1 MEVLNMTA
9 KVYVVRHGQTAWNL
23 EEVFRGRMDI
33 PLDETGKKEV
43 HLAGEAIKDETL
55 HAIYSSPLSRSMETA
70 ENIAKFQ
77 NIEVTP
83 LDAIIDISYGEW
95 EGVGLVEVQKKYPDL
110 YDLWLKAPHKVT
122 FPNGESLEAVRVR
135 TMGAIENL
143 LEKHTNENI
152 ALVAHRVPN
161 KVICCSLIGIDMSN
175 FWRIQQDTAS
185 TNLFK
190 YKDGQWTISYLN
202 DTSYLKVLGKPAL
215 SDF

>member
-1 MEVLNMTA
+1 MT
-9 KVYVVRHGQTAWNL
+9 KVYLVRHGQTAWNL

-43 HLAGEAIKDETL
+43 HLAGEALKDETL

-77 NIEVTP
+77 NIPVTP
-83 LDAIIDISYGEW
+83 LESIIDISYGEW
-95 EGVGLVEVQKKYPDL
+95 EGVSLVEVQKKYPDL
-110 YDLWLKAPHKVT
+110 YGLWLKEPHNIT
-122 FPNGESLEAVRVR
+122 FPGGESLKQVRVR
-135 TMGAIENL
+135 TRNAIDDL
-143 LEKHTNENI
+143 LEKHKDENI

-161 KVICCSLIGIDMSN
+161 KVICCSLLGIDNSN

-185 TNLFK
+185 TNLFV
-190 YKDGQWTISYLN
+190 YKDGQWIISYLN

>member
-1 MEVLNMTA
+1 MTA

-43 HLAGEAIKDETL
+43 HLAGEAIKDQTL

-77 NIEVTP
+77 NVKVTP
-83 LDAIIDISYGEW
+83 LDAIIDISYGDW
-95 EGVGLVEVQKKYPDL
+95 EGVGLEEVQKKYPDL

-135 TMGAIENL
+135 TMDAINHL
-143 LEKHTNENI
+143 LEKHPNQNI

-161 KVICCSLIGIDMSN
+161 KVICCSLIGIDISN

-185 TNLFK
+185 TNLFI

-202 DTSYLKVLGKPAL
+202 DTSYLKILGKPAL